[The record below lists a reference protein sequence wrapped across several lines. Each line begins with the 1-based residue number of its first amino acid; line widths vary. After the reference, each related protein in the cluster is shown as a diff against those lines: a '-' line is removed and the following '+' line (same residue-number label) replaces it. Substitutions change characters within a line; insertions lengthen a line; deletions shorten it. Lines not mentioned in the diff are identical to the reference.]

1 MRGLRI
7 LGLYVGLAAVLVGA
21 LAETAAAVGKPEI
34 ETITF
39 SDTFE
44 DEFLTDECGVDV
56 TTSVDGR
63 ITFFTF
69 PDQPVG
75 PQDLSSFHVNLVA
88 TAGDNSVRFNDVGID
103 LVRVE
108 PDGTVVL
115 MVIGQVPFEF
125 TGALIID
132 LDTGEVILE
141 PHHAVDTTRA
151 CHLLTK

>member
-1 MRGLRI
+1 MRRQRI